1 MRTLISRIAPCIFAA
16 MALVLGVGAIVAMGN
31 EASPVT
37 ESFGESGLLEEPH
50 YTRPAEFRGWSVP
63 DTLRSGDHA
72 RIDRWRRAQSLH
84 RTLRYRPDLVEAAGG
99 LGELDRRLLEE
110 FPPVTYP

>member
-1 MRTLISRIAPCIFAA
+1 MSERHI
-16 MALVLGVGAIVAMGN
+16 MAVEPGWVDSDPLQMD
-31 EASPVT
+31 SPVRVLRYAD
-37 ESFGESGLLEEPH
+37 G
-50 YTRPAEFRGWSVP
+50 TRRIEHVRQ
-63 DTLRSGDHA
+63 DRS
-72 RIDRWRRAQSLH
+72 IDRWRRAQSLH